1 MALRISMDLR
11 CRMRTIRDSLER
23 SHADRFS
30 GREHELARLATL
42 FDPTGPLIVLLHG
55 VGGIGKTSLVRVFE
69 RESAARGRQVRL
81 LDCRGIEPV
90 PRGLLDAIGTSLG
103 VELRNVS
110 ELADAVGA
118 LAGPMVFALDNY
130 EALRLLDGWLRTEFL
145 PALPISARFIIM
157 ARSLATA
164 PWIAA
169 PGWADHVLSLRLGP
183 LPEADVAAFLASRG
197 FTEAV
202 QDRIARF
209 SRGNPLAL
217 QLCTASLADKPGALS
232 GGLELNQV
240 IEYLALACVNE
251 IANPMLREAIE
262 AASLVRRVTRPV
274 LEAMLPDH
282 SAEDILA
289 NLRQLSF
296 VEAAADGLVF
306 HDAFRM
312 AIESRVAAMDPVRTR
327 QRKRA
332 AWQSMRDQLVVA
344 GARDTWRH
352 TADLLFLLERPVLRE
367 AFFPPGA
374 TLPVEKAR
382 SADRGPI
389 LEIARIHDG
398 DSGAAILSDWWKQ
411 AAHLFS
417 VVRGSA
423 GEVSGFYVMARPQ
436 DLPESLAKCD
446 PLLALWLG
454 HVQAR
459 GNDPRRPH
467 LLIRCLLSRALG
479 ERQSPEWAAC
489 VLDAKRAYL
498 ENPRAVA
505 VFTAIREPASVPQAV
520 MDLGFE
526 LDPGLTVSIGQS
538 PVHTAVLSFGPQGPM
553 HWMLE
558 FVGRDL
564 SREPAG
570 PSKPQV
576 EIDVSRRQLT
586 TGDGGRF
593 DLTKLEF
600 ELMSYLSQRP
610 GSVVT
615 RDELLRE
622 VWKQPF
628 GGSNVVDVVVRS
640 LRRKLG
646 GNAWVIRTV
655 KGHGYQYNDAGS

>member
-1 MALRISMDLR
+1 MS
-11 CRMRTIRDSLER
+11 TIRDSLER

-30 GREHELARLATL
+30 GRQRELARLATL

-69 RESAARGRQVRL
+69 RESAARGRQVRR
-81 LDCRGIEPV
+81 LDCRAFEPA
-90 PRGLLDAIGTSLG
+90 PLGLLGAIGTSLG
-103 VELRNVS
+103 VELRNIS
-110 ELADAVGA
+110 EVAVAVGA
-118 LAGPMVFALDNY
+118 LAEPMVFALDNY

-157 ARSLATA
+157 GRSLATA

-183 LPEADVAAFLASRG
+183 LPDEEVAAFLASRG
-197 FTEAV
+197 FTAAV

-217 QLCTASLADKPGALS
+217 QLCTASLADTPDALS
-232 GGLELNQV
+232 GDLELNQV
-240 IEYLALACVNE
+240 IDYLALTCVNE
-251 IANPMLREAIE
+251 IADPVLREAIE

-282 SAEDILA
+282 SADNILA

-306 HDAFRM
+306 HDVFRL
-312 AIESRVAAMDPVRTR
+312 AIESRVSAMDPVRTR
-327 QRKRA
+327 KLKRA

-367 AFFPPGA
+367 AFFPSGA
-374 TLPVEKAR
+374 TLSVERAR
-382 SADRGPI
+382 LADRDPI
-389 LEIARIHDG
+389 LDIARIHDG
-398 DSGAAILSDWWKQ
+398 DSGAAIMSEWWKQ
-411 AAHLFS
+411 TAHTFS

-423 GEVSGFYVMARPQ
+423 GEVVGFYVMARLQ
-436 DLPESLAKCD
+436 DIPHSLAECD
-446 PLLALWLG
+446 PLLAVWLSY
-454 HVQAR
+454 VQAR
-459 GNDPRRPH
+459 GSDPRRPY
-467 LLIRCLLSRALG
+467 LLIRCLLSRARG

-498 ENPRAVA
+498 ENPRAVG

-526 LDPGLTVSIGQS
+526 LEPSLTVSIGQS
-538 PVHTAVLSFGPQGPM
+538 LIHTAVLPFGPQGPM
-553 HWMLE
+553 HWILE
-558 FVGRDL
+558 FVGKDL
-564 SREPAG
+564 SRESVG

-576 EIDVSRRQLT
+576 ELDVSRRQLAIR
-586 TGDGGRF
+586 DGGRF
-593 DLTKLEF
+593 NLTKLEF

-628 GGSNVVDVVVRS
+628 GGSNVVDVVVRG

-646 GNAWVIRTV
+646 GNAWVIGTV
-655 KGHGYQYNDAGS
+655 KGHGYQYNDTES

>member
-251 IANPMLREAIE
+251 IADPILREAIE
-262 AASLVRRVTRPV
+262 AASLVRRVTRPI

-282 SAEDILA
+282 SAEGILA

-344 GARDTWRH
+344 GGRDTWRH

-538 PVHTAVLSFGPQGPM
+538 LVHTAVLSFGPQGPM

-564 SREPAG
+564 SREPVG
-570 PSKPQV
+570 SSKPQV
-576 EIDVSRRQLT
+576 ELDVSRRQLT

>member
-1 MALRISMDLR
+1 
-11 CRMRTIRDSLER
+11 MRTIQDSLER

-30 GREHELARLATL
+30 GRERELVRLATL

-55 VGGIGKTSLVRVFE
+55 VGGIGKTSLVRMFE
-69 RESAARGRQVRL
+69 RESAALRRQVHL
-81 LDCRGIEPV
+81 LDCRGVEPV
-90 PRGLLDAIGTSLG
+90 PLGLFGAIGASLG
-103 VELRNVS
+103 VELRTVQ
-110 ELADAVGA
+110 EVAAALGA
-118 LAGPMVFALDNY
+118 LAEPMVFALDNY
-130 EALRLLDGWLRTEFL
+130 EALRLLDGWLRTEFF

-157 ARSLATA
+157 GRSLATA

-169 PGWADHVLSLRLGP
+169 PGWADHVVSLRLGP

-197 FTEAV
+197 FTEAI

-217 QLCTASLADKPGALS
+217 QLCVASLANKPDALS
-232 GGLELNQV
+232 ADLELNQV
-240 IEYLALACVNE
+240 IDYLALTCVNE
-251 IANPMLREAIE
+251 ISDPVLREAIE

-282 SAEDILA
+282 SAENILS
-289 NLRQLSF
+289 NLRHLSF

-306 HDAFRM
+306 HDAFRL

-327 QRKRA
+327 KLKRA
-332 AWQSMRDQLVVA
+332 AWQSMRDQLAVA

-367 AFFPPGA
+367 AFFPSGT
-374 TLPVEKAR
+374 TLPVERAR
-382 SADRGPI
+382 SADRDPI
-389 LEIARIHDG
+389 LDIARIHDG
-398 DSGAAILSDWWKQ
+398 DSGAAIMSEWWKQ
-411 AAHLFS
+411 AAHMFS

-423 GEVSGFYVMARPQ
+423 GEVVGFYVIARPQ
-436 DLPESLAKCD
+436 DIPRSLAERD
-446 PLLALWLG
+446 PLLAIWLRY
-454 HVQAR
+454 VQAR
-459 GNDPRRPH
+459 GSDPRRPY
-467 LLIRCLLSRALG
+467 LFVRCLLSRALG
-479 ERQSPEWAAC
+479 ERRSPEWAAC

-498 ENPRAVA
+498 ENPRAVG
-505 VFTAIREPASVPQAV
+505 VFTAVREPTSIPQAV

-526 LDPGLTVSIGQS
+526 LEPSLTVSIGQS
-538 PVHTAVLSFGPQGPM
+538 LIHTAVLPFGPGGPM

-558 FVGRDL
+558 FVGSDL
-564 SREPAG
+564 SREPVG
-570 PSKPQV
+570 SSRPQV
-576 EIDVSRRQLT
+576 ELDVSRRQLAT
-586 TGDGGRF
+586 HDGGRF
-593 DLTKLEF
+593 NLTKLEF
-600 ELMSYLSQRP
+600 ELMSYLTQRP

-646 GNAWVIRTV
+646 GSAWVIGTV
-655 KGHGYQYNDAGS
+655 KGHGYQYNDTES

>member
-1 MALRISMDLR
+1 MDLR

-69 RESAARGRQVRL
+69 RESAARDRQVRL

-251 IANPMLREAIE
+251 IADPMLREAIE

-289 NLRQLSF
+289 SLRQLSF

-382 SADRGPI
+382 PADRGPI

-436 DLPESLAKCD
+436 DIPESLAECD

-454 HVQAR
+454 YVQAR
-459 GNDPRRPH
+459 GSDPRRPH

-538 PVHTAVLSFGPQGPM
+538 LVHTAVLSFGPQGPM

-564 SREPAG
+564 SREPVG
-570 PSKPQV
+570 SSKPQV
-576 EIDVSRRQLT
+576 ELDVSRRQLT

-655 KGHGYQYNDAGS
+655 KGHGYQYNDTGP